1 MNIASMLNLS
11 TGPSPHVQVSKEE
24 TPPLPPRGSFAAPSS
39 LPTPSPECMPAKQAT
54 GTTDNRVR
62 TPWDAGGYSLPRDA
76 APQFSRTA
84 FTFRPAVEPVDS
96 APTYSAPAP
105 GGHSRHTSIASVES
119 TMAMAAPSVPAPFSN
134 PRPARRMHST
144 SDLQQDAWM
153 RRSSYCDPRPPPDSR
168 RSSLLWNEHGA
179 GLPAGVANSPRHRV
193 SDSRGSFS
201 SYCSSTFSGGHSRF
215 SSMSTV
221 SSHHVGSV
229 AAEMPML
236 ESKLEQLP
244 KLTPTPEYV
253 ERREHSPRLPPLPQ
267 HGAVSTFVAGIPQ
280 GNPHDS
286 ALEARAIKRRRSR
299 LSVDQS
305 HSALRSSVLHPL
317 ERIHKRTIS
326 APNPP
331 QISSSTFAHTPS
343 YLPPITP
350 ESFEPVLSQ
359 SHLAMPRGRRSASRG
374 RRASRADVSPA
385 AHPASRPVESMD
397 ENLASTQGSPATQPQ
412 VLPPPAPPSADFQ
425 PRLLNICGRFG
436 LSVETPL
443 RGGDIC
449 MQVENCNTGS
459 VPRKVISH
467 IFGRNKVCTR
477 RIPERAW
484 VCMCRKHYQRIR
496 YRKGPEFSMTQID
509 LVYEQIARMIF
520 WSQGLET
527 SGGVN
532 VEGIFIRSWTFSIR
546 KRELRRLVEQN
557 GQDPL
562 PRWIIQSL
570 GEGKTHDD
578 ILNIVERLHRDIQ
591 QGILRDVPPVE
602 FLPEVVDA
610 YTLRSTHS
618 PNVAAAEGSDDV
630 EMQDI
635 SQAGQGEQPGDDEG
649 SPFSKDTSPLEPVEE
664 ERGDYRSPG
673 ESLHSPTS
681 SIVSDGTERI
691 PSSLAH
697 HQRQRSDSQVY
708 APQSQMAFTQSDDR
722 RNHHSEH
729 DSVSNV
735 DNRRPSGACL

>member
-1 MNIASMLNLS
+1 MSHLQPI
-11 TGPSPHVQVSKEE
+11 
-24 TPPLPPRGSFAAPSS
+24 LPPDLLSRWTRTWLAHRGLLLPSH
-39 LPTPSPECMPAKQAT
+39 K
-54 GTTDNRVR
+54 VR
-62 TPWDAGGYSLPRDA
+62 
-76 APQFSRTA
+76 
-84 FTFRPAVEPVDS
+84 DS
-96 APTYSAPAP
+96 ILYGLTYL
-105 GGHSRHTSIASVES
+105 
-119 TMAMAAPSVPAPFSN
+119 TMIV
-134 PRPARRMHST
+134 
-144 SDLQQDAWM
+144 
-153 RRSSYCDPRPPPDSR
+153 
-168 RSSLLWNEHGA
+168 
-179 GLPAGVANSPRHRV
+179 
-193 SDSRGSFS
+193 
-201 SYCSSTFSGGHSRF
+201 
-215 SSMSTV
+215 
-221 SSHHVGSV
+221 
-229 AAEMPML
+229 
-236 ESKLEQLP
+236 
-244 KLTPTPEYV
+244 
-253 ERREHSPRLPPLPQ
+253 
-267 HGAVSTFVAGIPQ
+267 I
-280 GNPHDS
+280 
-286 ALEARAIKRRRSR
+286 
-299 LSVDQS
+299 
-305 HSALRSSVLHPL
+305 
-317 ERIHKRTIS
+317 
-326 APNPP
+326 
-331 QISSSTFAHTPS
+331 
-343 YLPPITP
+343 
-350 ESFEPVLSQ
+350 
-359 SHLAMPRGRRSASRG
+359 
-374 RRASRADVSPA
+374 
-385 AHPASRPVESMD
+385 
-397 ENLASTQGSPATQPQ
+397 

-578 ILNIVERLHRDIQ
+578 ILNIVERLHCDIQ

-618 PNVAAAEGSDDV
+618 PNVAAGEGSDDV

-635 SQAGQGEQPGDDEG
+635 SRAGQGEQPVEDEG

-681 SIVSDGTERI
+681 SIVSDGTERL

-708 APQSQMAFTQSDDR
+708 APHSQMAPTQSDDR
-722 RNHHSEH
+722 PNHHSEH
-729 DSVSNV
+729 DSQNPTPPFMNELNIDYHIQASVMSTTDGPRGPVFEPYNFQGPSPGAHPCASNELAPINRYASESPNGPAPVHSVQAAPLMFDSRAEMPRLERSLGQHQLDYAFSNV
-735 DNRRPSGACL
+735 FSTVQSLPNETRHHDFLSLLPPHAPTSSYVFGPTRPNRSKATVSASMDAHEASWQGIEDSAGSHHTLLVSETYPTNFPNGNVAASTPSSTGVELPPRGYSSLDPSSPAGPAAPKILAPGGQGNPTGLGVGQGNSRTDF